1 VYVFIPMEIEY
12 SPLTKFQIE
21 PTLDDKFWQEKVIR
35 SIKDCSSVKE
45 LREMAILLTT
55 IATQRQGII
64 RGLVQDMFCFNNVVI
79 EDERLSNPELLK
91 KE

>member
-1 VYVFIPMEIEY
+1 MKIEY

-35 SIKDCSSVKE
+35 SIKDCNSINE

-64 RGLVQDMFCFNNVVI
+64 RGLVQDMFIFNNVAI
-79 EDERLSNPELLK
+79 EDEQLSNPKLPK

>member
-1 VYVFIPMEIEY
+1 MYVFIPMEIEY

-35 SIKDCSSVKE
+35 SIKDCNSVNE

-64 RGLVQDMFCFNNVVI
+64 RGLVQDMFLFNNVAI
-79 EDERLSNPELLK
+79 EDERLSNPELPK

>member
-1 VYVFIPMEIEY
+1 MEIEY
-12 SPLTKFQIE
+12 ASLAKFQIE
-21 PTLDDKFWQEKVIR
+21 PTLDDKFWQEKVTR
-35 SIKDCSSVKE
+35 SIKDCSSVYE

-64 RGLVQDMFCFNNVVI
+64 RGLVQDMFIFNNVAI
-79 EDERLSNPELLK
+79 EDERLNNPELSK